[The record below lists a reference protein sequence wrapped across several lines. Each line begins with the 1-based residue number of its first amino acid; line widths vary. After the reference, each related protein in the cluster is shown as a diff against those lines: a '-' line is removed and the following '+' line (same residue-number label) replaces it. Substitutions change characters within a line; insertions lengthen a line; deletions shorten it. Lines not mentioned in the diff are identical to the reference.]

1 MLSISIVAEEVWNI
15 GGWPITN
22 SLFTTWI
29 GMAVLVIVV
38 FIGLGRRAL
47 VPAGLQM
54 IFEAVY
60 GFFLNLCETVLD
72 QKRWA
77 EKAAPFIT
85 TIFLFVFVGN
95 VIGLLPGVGSIG
107 FFEKETVKAEEVAD
121 GETVET
127 PPSRGGQAGIVS
139 TETDTHEVFIP
150 LFRAPTS
157 DLNTTVALALIS
169 VAITQ
174 IVGFRMLG
182 WGYLKKFFNF
192 SNPINFFVGILE
204 TISEFAKIIS
214 FSFRLFGNIFA
225 GEVLLDVIG
234 MLVPYFLPIPFYGL
248 ELFVALIQAFVFA
261 MLTLVFIKLAMTSHA
276 EEHH

>member
-1 MLSISIVAEEVWNI
+1 MISISIVAEEVWNI

-29 GMAVLVIVV
+29 GMAVLIVIVL
-38 FIGLGRRAL
+38 IGLGGRKL
-47 VPAGLQM
+47 VPHGLQM
-54 IFEAVY
+54 VLEAIY
-60 GFFLNLCETVLD
+60 GFFLNLCETVLE

-85 TIFLFVFVGN
+85 TIFLFVFIGN
-95 VIGLLPGVGSIG
+95 LIGLLPGVGSIG
-107 FFEKETVKAEEVAD
+107 FFEKEAKAEAAV
-121 GETVET
+121 VET
-127 PPSRGGQAGIVS
+127 YESRDGGKPTVS
-139 TETDTHEVFIP
+139 TKEEHEVFVP

-169 VAITQ
+169 VVITQ
-174 IVGFRMLG
+174 VVGFRILG
-182 WGYLKKFFNF
+182 WGYLKKFINF

-225 GEVLLDVIG
+225 GEVLLAVIG

-248 ELFVALIQAFVFA
+248 ELFVAVIQAFVFA
-261 MLTLVFIKLAMTSHA
+261 MLTIVFIKLAMTGHN
-276 EEHH
+276 EEHHAT

>member
-29 GMAVLVIVV
+29 GMAVLAVVV
-38 FIGLGRRAL
+38 FIGLRRRAL

-85 TIFLFVFVGN
+85 TIFLFVFIGN
-95 VIGLLPGVGSIG
+95 LIGLLPGVGSIG
-107 FFEKETVKAEEVAD
+107 FFEKELVAEAASRD
-121 GETVET
+121 GV
-127 PPSRGGQAGIVS
+127 SDKGGSASGGNPVS
-139 TETDTHEVFIP
+139 TETETHGEFIP

-169 VAITQ
+169 VALTQ

-225 GEVLLDVIG
+225 GEVLLAVIG

>member
-1 MLSISIVAEEVWNI
+1 MLSISIVAEELWNI

-22 SLFTTWI
+22 SLFTQSWLKKW
-29 GMAVLVIVV
+29 GVISSISKSHGSRLLINLPV
-38 FIGLGRRAL
+38 
-47 VPAGLQM
+47 GLQM
-54 IFEAVY
+54 VLEAVY
-60 GFFLNLCETVLD
+60 VFFLNLCETVLE

-85 TIFLFVFVGN
+85 TIFLFVFIGN
-95 VIGLLPGVGSIG
+95 LIGLLPGVGSVG

-127 PPSRGGQAGIVS
+127 PQGVVS
-139 TETDTHEVFIP
+139 TETEYHEEFVP

-157 DLNTTVALALIS
+157 DLNTTIALALIS

-182 WGYLKKFFNF
+182 WGYLKKFFNV

-225 GEVLLDVIG
+225 GEVLLAVIG